1 MALGAFLVSLIPYR
15 VQKDEETGV
24 VEIRSLLWACRKTP
38 PKEGEEKGNTDYSFT
53 GIVSPK
59 GTQIQGAFR
68 RFFFWVFS
76 KTVNRVKMVLT
87 DTVNDER
94 EIP

>member
-38 PKEGEEKGNTDYSFT
+38 PKEGEEKGNY
-53 GIVSPK
+53 
-59 GTQIQGAFR
+59 AFAIPP
-68 RFFFWVFS
+68 S
-76 KTVNRVKMVLT
+76 GLDDEEAKDKT
-87 DTVNDER
+87 EY
-94 EIP
+94 